1 MILRLAFILVYQNII
16 QGLIQLIKECFQ
28 KLPKS
33 VKEREIVDNR
43 LAEEWL
49 SDNDDDE
56 NETQVINRWSNGG
69 RTESSTTLD
78 IMINTNV
85 GPENEN
91 IHTSEEPGYVRTPVR
106 PEYKTTVRPEYKPS
120 VRREYRPSVRPEDI
134 RTTVRPEYRPSV
146 RIEYRPSVRPEYRP
160 SVRPEYKP
168 SVRPVYKPS
177 LRPEDIRT
185 TGRHEDIGSRTKIST
200 EATMPNETFANT
212 GNLNIKTF
220 SPQLNG
226 MI

>member
-78 IMINTNV
+78 VMINTNV

-106 PEYKTTVRPEYKPS
+106 PEYKTTVRPEYKTTVRPEYKPS
-120 VRREYRPSVRPEDI
+120 VRLEYRPEDI

-146 RIEYRPSVRPEYRP
+146 RFEYRP

-177 LRPEDIRT
+177 LRPENIRT

-200 EATMPNETFANT
+200 EDTMPNETFANT
-212 GNLNIKTF
+212 GNLDIKTF
-220 SPQLNG
+220 
-226 MI
+226 I